1 MNDGHV
7 ATATVI
13 QFPTPYSAAA
23 RRLRLPSR
31 RPASRQP
38 QSVRPRSRRPSVAG
52 RPTRGCAAAPPLRLT
67 RRGRVVVVMIAAVVM
82 CALLSLVLA
91 TASASAGPGDLP
103 RRTHVVQPGETLWDI
118 ALGLDPDVDPRV
130 VVAKLARFNG
140 LASVDVVPGQALLL
154 PAANEL

>member
-31 RPASRQP
+31 RPAARQP
-38 QSVRPRSRRPSVAG
+38 QSVRPRPRRRSATRPS
-52 RPTRGCAAAPPLRLT
+52 RGCAAAPPLRLT
-67 RRGRVVVVMIAAVVM
+67 RRGRVVVVMVAVVVM
-82 CALLSLVLA
+82 CAVLSLLLA
-91 TASASAGPGDLP
+91 TASASAGTGDLP
-103 RRTHVVQPGETLWDI
+103 RRTHVVQPGETLWAI
-118 ALGLDPDVDPRV
+118 ALDLDADADTRV
-130 VVAKLARFNG
+130 LVAKLVRLNG

-154 PAANEL
+154 PAEAEL